1 MKKIAFLIVS
11 CCLLLCTSCRKD
23 DFTTN
28 RYKASIEYHIEDAD
42 DAAIVER
49 LMNNWDNIWQSEI
62 ELTLLNTSTTDAEAY
77 TKFEASIVAIDAKIN
92 SWEEFLDDDDYF
104 LYKLERT
111 TPSKEASLRTVKFD
125 KSGHIVL

>member
-11 CCLLLCTSCRKD
+11 CCLLLCTSCKKD

-28 RYKASIEYHIEDAD
+28 RYKASIEYHIENAD
-42 DAAIVER
+42 DAATVER
-49 LMNNWDNIWQSEI
+49 LMNGWDNIWQSEI

-77 TKFEASIVAIDAKIN
+77 TKFEASIIAIDTKN
-92 SWEEFLDDDDYF
+92 DSWKTLLADDDYF

-111 TPSKEASLRTVKFD
+111 TPNKEASLRTVKFD